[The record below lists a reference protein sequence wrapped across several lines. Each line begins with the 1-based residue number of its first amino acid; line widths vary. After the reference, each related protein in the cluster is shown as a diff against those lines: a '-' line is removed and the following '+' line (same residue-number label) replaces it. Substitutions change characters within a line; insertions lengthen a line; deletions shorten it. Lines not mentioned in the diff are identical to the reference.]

1 MNSASIS
8 ELKSHLSAYLDRVRE
23 GEQVVVTDRGRPIA
37 VLSAPTGSLQQ
48 AGRTADLI
56 RSGGM
61 RPPLEPLPTSLASIP
76 KRVVD
81 PAGRSLATL
90 LAERREG
97 P

>member
-1 MNSASIS
+1 MTNASIS
-8 ELKSHLSAYLDRVRE
+8 ELKSRLSAYLDRVRE

-48 AGRTADLI
+48 TGRTADLV
-56 RSGGM
+56 RAGGM
-61 RPPLEPLPTSLASIP
+61 RPPLAPLPTTLTSTP
-76 KRVVD
+76 KRIAD
-81 PAGRSLATL
+81 PTGRSLAAL